1 MKMVMI
7 MFSFKLYISGT
18 SKRNLE
24 LTSAMETALDSF
36 LKDQYQ
42 LNVINLLKNS
52 HSALEDNVLVT
63 PTLIKIEP
71 KPALRFIGDFTDANV
86 LKKLL
91 VQ

>member
-1 MKMVMI
+1 

-24 LTSAMETALDSF
+24 LTSSLEKELDSF

-52 HSALEDNVLVT
+52 HSALQDNVLVT
-63 PTLIKIEP
+63 PTLIKFEP
-71 KPALRFIGDFTDANV
+71 EPTLRFVGNFTDTNV

-91 VQ
+91 FQ